1 MSRQR
6 SLQTIAEAE
15 FISIGELARLTGARY
30 STLKFYTEEGM
41 PSLSTRGGKA
51 CAALSSGGEHPA
63 APENPADAG
72 GGADHPP
79 DSGGT
84 GRGRRRIK
92 TEIHPICRMV
102 YHLTSGVYFQ
112 SISHCF
118 RRGFHPTGVRI
129 TAMSALEI

>member
-72 GGADHPP
+72 GGADNPP
-79 DSGGT
+79 DSGRAGKR
-84 GRGRRRIK
+84 RGRIK
-92 TEIHPICRMV
+92 NRNTPHLQDGRV
-102 YHLTSGVYFQ
+102 YHLTNGVCFHISQY
-112 SISHCF
+112 ISHS
-118 RRGFHPTGVRI
+118 TGVRI
-129 TAMSALEI
+129 TAILSRGM